1 MGSSFVELAES
12 LMDEFLSWDPSYATQ
27 VGWHKY
33 DQVLR
38 DASESSRTRICRRI
52 EELLQLLNDVSSEKL
67 SPDDRLDIDL
77 ADYILKLK
85 LFEIA
90 DLKLFERESLA
101 CSEVGYSLF
110 FLFMRDHPPFD
121 ERLESMISRLNEV
134 PAFLAESRKALRS
147 PFRIWNQA
155 ALEAGLEIPGLI
167 RDIEKLAEEKSCDLH
182 KKDRLEKVAKAAIR
196 AVEDHNKWLQQK
208 VIPKASPR
216 FTIDIDEYE
225 QYLKMKDWGVTAE
238 EALEIGE
245 RYLELVRK
253 QMAEVARSIV
263 PSGNP
268 AEAMESMKSR
278 HPATFE
284 AALKAYR
291 EAVKRARD
299 FLEQKNLVTIPENEK
314 LLVLETPMFM
324 RPMTPFAAQFE
335 PGKFDDSRT
344 GIFLVTP
351 DEDQPELLRE
361 HSCAEIENTTVHEA
375 YPGHHLQGI
384 CSNTNPSPIRILI
397 ASPDF
402 SEGWGLYSEELMIS
416 SGFNDNPFGRFTY
429 LKDLMF
435 RIARMIV
442 EVQLAKG
449 GFTIDEGAQLFV
461 DECGMDKKASWIE
474 ARSCAMSPT
483 YFSSYFLGK
492 LSIMQLREDVQRA
505 LGNKFSLKLFHDWLL
520 YSGCLPLRFMRKAV
534 AQKMKE
540 QFDVDL
546 GPQRETLH
554 EYAMRKLGEDGP

>member
-1 MGSSFVELAES
+1 MGASFVELAES

-33 DQVLR
+33 DHVLR
-38 DASESSRTRICRRI
+38 DASESSTKRICRRI
-52 EELLQLLNDVSSEKL
+52 AELLQQLNDVSSEKL
-67 SPDDRLDIDL
+67 SANDRLDLDL
-77 ADYILKLK
+77 AAYILKLK
-85 LFEIA
+85 LFEIK

-110 FLFMRDHPPFD
+110 FLFVRDHPSFD
-121 ERLESMISRLNEV
+121 KRLESIIDRLDKV
-134 PAFLAESRKALRS
+134 PAFLAESREALRS
-147 PFRIWNQA
+147 PFKIWNQA
-155 ALEAGLEIPGLI
+155 ALEAGLEIPALI
-167 RDIEKLAEEKSCDLH
+167 KDIEKLAAGKSCDLH
-182 KKDRLEKVAKAAIR
+182 KKDQLGKVAKAAIR
-196 AVEDHNKWLQQK
+196 AVEDHNKWLKEK

-216 FTIDIDEYE
+216 FSIDIDEYE
-225 QYLKMKDWGVTAE
+225 QYLKIKEWGVTAD

-245 RYLELVRK
+245 KYLELVRK
-253 QMAEVARSIV
+253 QLANVAKSIV
-263 PSGNP
+263 PSANP
-268 AEAMESMKSR
+268 TEVLELMKST
-278 HPATFE
+278 HPATFVV
-284 AALKAYR
+284 ALKAYR

-299 FLEQKNLVTIPENEK
+299 FLAQKNIVTIPENEK

-324 RPMTPFAAQFE
+324 RPMTPYAAQFE

-351 DEDQPELLRE
+351 DEGQPELLRE
-361 HSCAEIENTTVHEA
+361 HSYAEIENTTVHEA

-384 CSNTNPSPIRILI
+384 CSNTNPSRIRILI

-402 SEGWGLYSEELMIS
+402 SEGWGLYCEELMIS
-416 SGFNDNPFGRFTY
+416 SGFNDNPLGRFTY
-429 LKDLMF
+429 LNDLMF

-442 EVQLAKG
+442 EVRLAKG

-461 DECGMDKKASWIE
+461 DECGMDKKTSWIE

-483 YFSSYFLGK
+483 YYSSYFLGK

-505 LGNKFSLKLFHDWLL
+505 LGKKFSLRLFHDWLL
-520 YSGCLPLRFMRKAV
+520 YSGCLPLRFMRRAV

-540 QFDVDL
+540 QFDADL

-554 EYAMRKLGEDGP
+554 EYAMRKLGEDGS